1 MTHKIK
7 VQMFGNF
14 RMDYN
19 GAPFVAEKMHKESQ
33 FNRMMQALIHYSDC
47 GIAKDKLEEIVI
59 GERDIDAP
67 HTALRVIVY
76 KTKQKL
82 AQLGLPG
89 KNLIYLEGGIYYWTP
104 DIEIEEDAAE
114 FEKLYNE
121 ACALEKQMPQESE
134 SAETVCDERIKEIE
148 DNMLELYVKALYLY
162 KGEFLV
168 AYTGETWI
176 AQEARRYH
184 TMFEK
189 IINEA
194 AYILRKRK
202 QFKGL
207 EKIGVYAAKVDPF
220 NEWEEL
226 IMEAM
231 VETRRYDEAEE
242 LYTDVVDY
250 YLRECGIYPSSRLLE
265 ILEKYSNQ
273 MNHAHEILENIQEGM
288 NEQEETERGGYFC
301 SYPVFKGIYQ
311 ASIRIM
317 KRTRVPVYLM
327 LCTLE
332 DEEDR
337 QVQSETKINKYS
349 RQLKKCVGESI
360 RYSDIYP
367 DMLRVLYDR
376 MTEDDYDV
384 AQCGVSC
391 FKADKPNVLEV
402 NDLEIQRLDLDNV
415 DNRKNLII
423 GLTGFTSVTAWAKL
437 YSTKFIREHNLRFI
451 EDVYYE
457 DTHFSM
463 LCVLLAKKY
472 CKVQSALYYY
482 FENTEGIIR
491 SEISNAKIRDAKII
505 MDHIRQAI
513 QSRKAEL
520 GNVIEQCY
528 CEIQTFLLW
537 HQYIEPYSRIET
549 FMNRELDICKEEFL
563 KSEPDIFN
571 NPYVKFFSDDVVL
584 KRMSRLRVTA
594 KKMNNVCF
602 LDNAIHI
609 CLGIHDKDG
618 NYSVWAGTTM
628 QSIVE
633 NTKAP
638 IVFHILHDDTLNEIN
653 KNKLSFIADNSGNDI
668 EFHHFNSDVFGTF
681 ADSMNRFAI
690 GTMFRIM
697 LPDIMPDLKKII
709 YLDSDL
715 FVNTDIEELW
725 NLNIDNYCLAAA
737 QDCSTIRNWG
747 TPYAVAAG
755 QTSRDR
761 YFNAGVLCMNLDN
774 IRKNGSLFQQVID
787 YLNDNPRTWL
797 PDQDA
802 LNAIFSGKTLLI
814 DEKWNYFIDEA
825 RKNNE
830 KAEKKIYHYAATL
843 LMLHT
848 NNEIDRAY
856 YFTIL
861 RTPWGEQMEDGLL
874 CNSMGRIV
882 DRTGMLEKLLKKV
895 TQNNIRLVFYGG
907 ENSSIRNAMRLLNRN
922 FDSCEWHEHLKE
934 NEIICDDNTVYI
946 VSAEAD
952 DGNGLEILANAG
964 LENGENYFITQRFL
978 HYTEGGFAL

>member
-89 KNLIYLEGGIYYWTP
+89 KNIIYLKGGIYYWTP

-121 ACALEKQMPQESE
+121 ACALEKQMPQEPE

-162 KGEFLV
+162 KGEFLA

-207 EKIGVYAAKVDPF
+207 EKLGVYAAKVDPF
-220 NEWEEL
+220 NEWE
-226 IMEAM
+226 
-231 VETRRYDEAEE
+231 
-242 LYTDVVDY
+242 
-250 YLRECGIYPSSRLLE
+250 
-265 ILEKYSNQ
+265 
-273 MNHAHEILENIQEGM
+273 
-288 NEQEETERGGYFC
+288 
-301 SYPVFKGIYQ
+301 
-311 ASIRIM
+311 
-317 KRTRVPVYLM
+317 
-327 LCTLE
+327 
-332 DEEDR
+332 
-337 QVQSETKINKYS
+337 
-349 RQLKKCVGESI
+349 
-360 RYSDIYP
+360 
-367 DMLRVLYDR
+367 
-376 MTEDDYDV
+376 DYDV

-402 NDLEIQRLDLDNV
+402 NDFEIQRLDLDNV

-423 GLTGFTSVTAWAKL
+423 GLTGFTNVTAWAKL
-437 YSTKFIREHNLRFI
+437 YSTKFIIEHNLRFI

-472 CKVQSALYYY
+472 CKVQSTLYYY

-594 KKMNNVCF
+594 KKMDNAYF
-602 LDNAIHI
+602 LDNAMHI

-638 IVFHILHDDTLNEIN
+638 IVFH
-653 KNKLSFIADNSGNDI
+653 G
-668 EFHHFNSDVFGTF
+668 
-681 ADSMNRFAI
+681 
-690 GTMFRIM
+690 
-697 LPDIMPDLKKII
+697 
-709 YLDSDL
+709 
-715 FVNTDIEELW
+715 
-725 NLNIDNYCLAAA
+725 
-737 QDCSTIRNWG
+737 
-747 TPYAVAAG
+747 
-755 QTSRDR
+755 
-761 YFNAGVLCMNLDN
+761 
-774 IRKNGSLFQQVID
+774 
-787 YLNDNPRTWL
+787 
-797 PDQDA
+797 
-802 LNAIFSGKTLLI
+802 
-814 DEKWNYFIDEA
+814 
-825 RKNNE
+825 
-830 KAEKKIYHYAATL
+830 
-843 LMLHT
+843 
-848 NNEIDRAY
+848 
-856 YFTIL
+856 
-861 RTPWGEQMEDGLL
+861 
-874 CNSMGRIV
+874 
-882 DRTGMLEKLLKKV
+882 
-895 TQNNIRLVFYGG
+895 
-907 ENSSIRNAMRLLNRN
+907 
-922 FDSCEWHEHLKE
+922 
-934 NEIICDDNTVYI
+934 
-946 VSAEAD
+946 
-952 DGNGLEILANAG
+952 
-964 LENGENYFITQRFL
+964 
-978 HYTEGGFAL
+978 

>member
-121 ACALEKQMPQESE
+121 ACALEKQMPQEPE

-162 KGEFLV
+162 KGEFLA

-207 EKIGVYAAKVDPF
+207 EKLGVYAAKVDPF

-231 VETRRYDEAEE
+231 VETRRYEEAEE
-242 LYTDVVDY
+242 LYTDIVDY

-301 SYPVFKGIYQ
+301 SYPVFRGIYQ

-332 DEEDR
+332 DEEGR
-337 QVQSETKINKYS
+337 QVQSETKMNKYS

-360 RYSDIYP
+360 RYSDIYTSYGSYRGFA
-367 DMLRVLYDR
+367 DYLEAYLKSNEIYDENIWL
-376 MTEDDYDV
+376 TSDEILNKFAGDY
-384 AQCGVSC
+384 GN
-391 FKADKPNVLEV
+391 FKISYLPQNRLNSDLTVITQTNTAFRILCSEEQQV
-402 NDLEIQRLDLDNV
+402 NWYKENSNYKCDR
-415 DNRKNLII
+415 
-423 GLTGFTSVTAWAKL
+423 L
-437 YSTKFIREHNLRFI
+437 YS
-451 EDVYYE
+451 
-457 DTHFSM
+457 
-463 LCVLLAKKY
+463 
-472 CKVQSALYYY
+472 Y
-482 FENTEGIIR
+482 FENNELKFGKKEALTITE
-491 SEISNAKIRDAKII
+491 SDQLEY
-505 MDHIRQAI
+505 
-513 QSRKAEL
+513 
-520 GNVIEQCY
+520 IEQLINDFP
-528 CEIQTFLLW
+528 EITFHIAASTIMSDKLT
-537 HQYIEPYSRIET
+537 R
-549 FMNRELDICKEEFL
+549 LDI
-563 KSEPDIFN
+563 N
-571 NPYVKFFSDDVVL
+571 
-584 KRMSRLRVTA
+584 
-594 KKMNNVCF
+594 NNVELYPCITEQKRKELF
-602 LDNAIHI
+602 ERCD
-609 CLGIHDKDG
+609 
-618 NYSVWAGTTM
+618 
-628 QSIVE
+628 
-633 NTKAP
+633 
-638 IVFHILHDDTLNEIN
+638 
-653 KNKLSFIADNSGNDI
+653 
-668 EFHHFNSDVFGTF
+668 
-681 ADSMNRFAI
+681 
-690 GTMFRIM
+690 
-697 LPDIMPDLKKII
+697 I
-709 YLDSDL
+709 YLDINHYREL
-715 FVNTDIEELW
+715 YNAVNEAMVNNMIILAF
-725 NLNIDNYCLAAA
+725 DNTAHSKECEGN
-737 QDCSTIRNWG
+737 R
-747 TPYAVAAG
+747 
-755 QTSRDR
+755 QTS
-761 YFNAGVLCMNLDN
+761 
-774 IRKNGSLFQQVID
+774 
-787 YLNDNPRTWL
+787 
-797 PDQDA
+797 
-802 LNAIFSGKTLLI
+802 
-814 DEKWNYFIDEA
+814 
-825 RKNNE
+825 
-830 KAEKKIYHYAATL
+830 
-843 LMLHT
+843 
-848 NNEIDRAY
+848 
-856 YFTIL
+856 
-861 RTPWGEQMEDGLL
+861 
-874 CNSMGRIV
+874 
-882 DRTGMLEKLLKKV
+882 
-895 TQNNIRLVFYGG
+895 
-907 ENSSIRNAMRLLNRN
+907 
-922 FDSCEWHEHLKE
+922 
-934 NEIICDDNTVYI
+934 
-946 VSAEAD
+946 
-952 DGNGLEILANAG
+952 
-964 LENGENYFITQRFL
+964 
-978 HYTEGGFAL
+978 

>member
-121 ACALEKQMPQESE
+121 ACALEKQMPQEPE

-162 KGEFLV
+162 KGEFLA

-301 SYPVFKGIYQ
+301 SYPVFRGIYQ

-317 KRTRVPVYLM
+317 KRTRVPVYLI
-327 LCTLE
+327 
-332 DEEDR
+332 
-337 QVQSETKINKYS
+337 S
-349 RQLKKCVGESI
+349 
-360 RYSDIYP
+360 
-367 DMLRVLYDR
+367 VLWR
-376 MTEDDYDV
+376 TR
-384 AQCGVSC
+384 
-391 FKADKPNVLEV
+391 KADRYRAR
-402 NDLEIQRLDLDNV
+402 QR
-415 DNRKNLII
+415 
-423 GLTGFTSVTAWAKL
+423 
-437 YSTKFIREHNLRFI
+437 
-451 EDVYYE
+451 
-457 DTHFSM
+457 
-463 LCVLLAKKY
+463 
-472 CKVQSALYYY
+472 
-482 FENTEGIIR
+482 
-491 SEISNAKIRDAKII
+491 
-505 MDHIRQAI
+505 
-513 QSRKAEL
+513 
-520 GNVIEQCY
+520 
-528 CEIQTFLLW
+528 
-537 HQYIEPYSRIET
+537 
-549 FMNRELDICKEEFL
+549 
-563 KSEPDIFN
+563 
-571 NPYVKFFSDDVVL
+571 
-584 KRMSRLRVTA
+584 
-594 KKMNNVCF
+594 
-602 LDNAIHI
+602 
-609 CLGIHDKDG
+609 
-618 NYSVWAGTTM
+618 
-628 QSIVE
+628 
-633 NTKAP
+633 
-638 IVFHILHDDTLNEIN
+638 
-653 KNKLSFIADNSGNDI
+653 
-668 EFHHFNSDVFGTF
+668 
-681 ADSMNRFAI
+681 
-690 GTMFRIM
+690 
-697 LPDIMPDLKKII
+697 
-709 YLDSDL
+709 
-715 FVNTDIEELW
+715 
-725 NLNIDNYCLAAA
+725 
-737 QDCSTIRNWG
+737 
-747 TPYAVAAG
+747 
-755 QTSRDR
+755 
-761 YFNAGVLCMNLDN
+761 
-774 IRKNGSLFQQVID
+774 
-787 YLNDNPRTWL
+787 
-797 PDQDA
+797 
-802 LNAIFSGKTLLI
+802 
-814 DEKWNYFIDEA
+814 
-825 RKNNE
+825 
-830 KAEKKIYHYAATL
+830 
-843 LMLHT
+843 
-848 NNEIDRAY
+848 
-856 YFTIL
+856 
-861 RTPWGEQMEDGLL
+861 
-874 CNSMGRIV
+874 
-882 DRTGMLEKLLKKV
+882 
-895 TQNNIRLVFYGG
+895 
-907 ENSSIRNAMRLLNRN
+907 
-922 FDSCEWHEHLKE
+922 
-934 NEIICDDNTVYI
+934 
-946 VSAEAD
+946 
-952 DGNGLEILANAG
+952 
-964 LENGENYFITQRFL
+964 
-978 HYTEGGFAL
+978 